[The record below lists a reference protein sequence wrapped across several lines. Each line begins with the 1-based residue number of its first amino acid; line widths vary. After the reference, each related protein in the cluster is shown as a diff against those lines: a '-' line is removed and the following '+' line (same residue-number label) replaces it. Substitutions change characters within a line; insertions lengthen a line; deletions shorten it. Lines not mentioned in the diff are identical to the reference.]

1 MRFVNRSLLFFSS
14 RCDVYS
20 FARVRFVLAGG
31 DVGHS
36 VVVVVVAVVEASSSL
51 SIFCLAH
58 PLYIYIYIH
67 THAHTKENVKTDSRT
82 PLLHHARV
90 SKALFLLLQCDFLIN
105 YNVICDYK

>member
-36 VVVVVVAVVEASSSL
+36 VVVVAVAVVEASSSL

-58 PLYIYIYIH
+58 PLYIYIH
-67 THAHTKENVKTDSRT
+67 THTRTHKRKRENRFTNADLT
-82 PLLHHARV
+82 PRARLE
-90 SKALFLLLQCDFLIN
+90 SALSSSSSPS
-105 YNVICDYK
+105 V

>member
-20 FARVRFVLAGG
+20 FARVRFLLAGG

-36 VVVVVVAVVEASSSL
+36 VVVVVVAVVEALSSL

-58 PLYIYIYIH
+58 PLYIYIH
-67 THAHTKENVKTDSRT
+67 THTRTHKRKRENRFTNADLT
-82 PLLHHARV
+82 PRARLE
-90 SKALFLLLQCDFLIN
+90 SALSSSSSPS
-105 YNVICDYK
+105 V